1 MESVQT
7 SESTGKLAAL
17 RKCAHPDC
25 TCTVTDE
32 EDYCSD
38 YCLES
43 MRADA
48 QRTKDEEGCACGHA
62 ECVSTV
68 AIAPVA
74 PFTS

>member
-1 MESVQT
+1 MESVRT
-7 SESTGKLAAL
+7 NESPEKLAPL

-25 TCTVTDE
+25 TCTVAGE
-32 EDYCSD
+32 EEYCSD

-43 MRADA
+43 MRADNG
-48 QRTKDEEGCACGHA
+48 KDEEGCGCGHA
-62 ECVSTV
+62 ECVATV